1 MKIQNKLILHLK
13 QQGYK
18 VNSVAFACDIE
29 VQRAYRLFKGTV
41 KMTADEFFKICEVYD
56 INMELFEDEKR

>member
-18 VNSVAFACDIE
+18 VNKVAATCGIGQ
-29 VQRAYRLFKGTV
+29 QRAYRLFKGTV
-41 KMTADEFFKICEVYD
+41 KMTADEFFRICEVYD
-56 INMELFEDEKR
+56 IDMEVFK